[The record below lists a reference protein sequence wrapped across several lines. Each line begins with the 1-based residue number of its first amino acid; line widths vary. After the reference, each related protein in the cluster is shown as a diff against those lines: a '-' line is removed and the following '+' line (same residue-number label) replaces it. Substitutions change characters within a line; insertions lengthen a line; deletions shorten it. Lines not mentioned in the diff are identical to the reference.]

1 MAMCQKK
8 DIYIYIYIYNKCDQH
23 SQFLFYITTDTSIQK
38 ILLNIT
44 DISQK
49 VSYKC
54 CVEVGKVCTII
65 LVDIYTV
72 YTYFKLF
79 NVWCYL
85 LKAYSDRALV
95 ALF

>member
-1 MAMCQKK
+1 MHGNGSEERH
-8 DIYIYIYIYNKCDQH
+8 IYIYIYIYNKCDH
-23 SQFLFYITTDTSIQK
+23 HIKFSFYITTYTSIQN

-49 VSYKC
+49 KSHK

-65 LVDIYTV
+65 FVDIY
-72 YTYFKLF
+72 YKLF
-79 NVWCYL
+79 NLWCYL

-95 ALF
+95 VHSPF